1 MLTEIVCEKIV
12 KKIYKVALDS
22 VNSTCIYWHHQPQI
36 PDALIKI
43 KEKEQLESKWCSI
56 TIKYT
61 KYLIGF
67 LEYEVSPIKE
77 YSHVILNY
85 QIDDE

>member
-43 KEKEQLESKWCSI
+43 KEKEQLERK
-56 TIKYT
+56 
-61 KYLIGF
+61 
-67 LEYEVSPIKE
+67 
-77 YSHVILNY
+77 
-85 QIDDE
+85 